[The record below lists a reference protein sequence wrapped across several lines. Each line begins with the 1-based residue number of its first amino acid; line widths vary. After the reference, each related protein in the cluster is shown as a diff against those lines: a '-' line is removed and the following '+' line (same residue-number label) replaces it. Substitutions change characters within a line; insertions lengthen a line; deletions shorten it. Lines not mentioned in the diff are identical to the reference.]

1 MICKAKSGYQL
12 QTLKTVHE
20 GYDSQRILW
29 GMGLFSQGPS
39 WGLVGS
45 SACSLQVH
53 LDTEPSLVCLG
64 SRRCYSPPAWE
75 NKWWHLLSSLG
86 FNIFPQCQ
94 RPWWL
99 SRQCDEQIP
108 TQKALI
114 MLVLLTWVISHNLD
128 PEKSCHLRRIDGFGG
143 STAVTT
149 SWSPS
154 FVDKNKETK
163 PVKMAPSSWL

>member
-128 PEKSCHLRRIDGFGG
+128 PEKSYHLRR
-143 STAVTT
+143 
-149 SWSPS
+149 SWWVWWFHCSDHCMKS
-154 FVDKNKETK
+154 IFCR
-163 PVKMAPSSWL
+163 